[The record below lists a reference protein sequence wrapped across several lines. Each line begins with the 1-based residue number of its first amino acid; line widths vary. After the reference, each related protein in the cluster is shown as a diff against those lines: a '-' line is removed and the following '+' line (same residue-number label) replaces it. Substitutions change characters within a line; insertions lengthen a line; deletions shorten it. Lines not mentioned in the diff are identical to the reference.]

1 MTDNKDLIDLNFEG
15 LIFYHVA
22 LLHGFRAA
30 ATHLGLSKS
39 VVSAKIADL
48 EKRIGRKLL
57 FRSTRD
63 VSLTPE
69 GERFFEV
76 CKNLFLATQQLAK
89 VEDEF
94 KTGLSG
100 VFTISAPHDFMT
112 LKLIAMLREFQQLH
126 PKLRLNLI
134 SSDQLLNLEKSKV
147 DLAIRVGAD
156 GANHLYRSPFFDVE
170 FGFFCQSK
178 LFKSWSSPE
187 DRLRKEGVLVFR
199 PHRDRF
205 FSLRGKEEAL
215 IIRNQF
221 QVNDVVSLKNLVLD
235 GAGIG
240 ILPIFA
246 IERELESG
254 ELTRV
259 LPTAVIK
266 GVKYVF
272 LSGSRRQEDE
282 RLDAVISFLQEQMNR
297 PH

>member
-1 MTDNKDLIDLNFEG
+1 MKDNKELIDLNVEG

-69 GERFFEV
+69 GEHYFEV
-76 CKNLFLATQQLAK
+76 CKNLFQATLQLARA
-89 VEDEF
+89 EDEY
-94 KTGLSG
+94 KAGLSG

-112 LKLIAMLREFQQLH
+112 LKLISMLREFQQLH
-126 PKLRLNLI
+126 PKLRLNLV

-156 GANHLYRSPFFDVE
+156 GSNHLYRSPFFDVE
-170 FGFFCQSK
+170 FGFFCQTK
-178 LFKSWSSPE
+178 LLQTWSSPE
-187 DRLRKEGVLVFR
+187 DRLRKDGVLVFR
-199 PHRDRF
+199 PQRDKT

-215 IIRNQF
+215 VIRNQF
-221 QVNDVVSLKNLVLD
+221 QVSDVVSLKNLVLD

-240 ILPIFA
+240 ILPTFA
-246 IERELESG
+246 VEKEIETG

-259 LPTAVIK
+259 LPSAVIK
-266 GVKYVF
+266 GLKYIF
-272 LSGSRRQEDE
+272 LSGTRRQEDA
-282 RLDAVISFLQEQMNR
+282 RLDTVIGFLQERMN
-297 PH
+297 